1 MGELDKLG
9 GLAKQI
15 NEEHRRCEEAVTA
28 ALDHALRAGDLL
40 AEAKGKCPHGAW
52 QTWLVESRRVDGK
65 PRQSVLAHLGRYPTV
80 DVALED
86 LPRRIDLH
94 RRTLPRYPDS
104 LRPGRGGIIA
114 VETDSW

>member
-1 MGELDKLG
+1 MSEIPAKVWTIGKARPLAARQVPIRSSETE
-9 GLAKQI
+9 GLAPLTVLDRDGERALPVFTARYKAERGI
-15 NEEHRRCEEAVTA
+15 KHFMTEE
-28 ALDHALRAGDLL
+28 DRANGPI
-40 AEAKGKCPHGAW
+40 ASAF
-52 QTWLVESRRVDGK
+52 
-65 PRQSVLAHLGRYPTV
+65 
-80 DVALED
+80 VALED